1 MEDNEDNIIICENCY
16 EENEATRKTC
26 KNCGAKLYKNR
37 NSKTEKITENIVSEE
52 NDDYTE
58 NNSYVKQNKVAL
70 VIKVIAVVGAVV
82 GIIASC
88 RMFEASYTEDMA
100 VIGIIASVIGGVFS
114 YALGEIIQKLQ
125 NIENN
130 TNKI

>member
-1 MEDNEDNIIICENCY
+1 MESKEDNIIICENCY

-26 KNCGAKLYKNR
+26 KNCGVKLYKNR
-37 NSKTEKITENIVSEE
+37 NSKNEEITENEQ

-58 NNSYVKQNKVAL
+58 NKYYESQNKVAF
-70 VIKVIAVVGAVV
+70 VIKVIAIVGAVI

-88 RMFEASYTEDMA
+88 RMFESSYTEGMA
-100 VIGIIASVIGGVFS
+100 IIGIIGSVVGGVFS

-125 NIENN
+125 NIEDN
-130 TNKI
+130 TKK